1 MIIACPEEGWIM
13 DAVRA
18 EIVQRTVTRGEGFTE
33 RIAHIATKPV
43 LRMRAKDGSSREW
56 VLRDTDSPTTIIN
69 AFVECTRHRG
79 VIVLPEGGT
88 LEPDDD
94 EM

>member
-1 MIIACPEEGWIM
+1 MPARR
-13 DAVRA
+13 RA
-18 EIVQRTVTRGEGFTE
+18 GSWTLCGLRLSSARSPGEGFTE

>member
-1 MIIACPEEGWIM
+1 MPARR
-13 DAVRA
+13 RA
-18 EIVQRTVTRGEGFTE
+18 GSWTLCGLRLSSARSPGGEGFTE